1 LELGKYDTSRHYF
14 FLLFFFS
21 STEEAKTKHIG
32 IKTYIFFFVGAFF
45 FLPKFQRVQRISLV
59 GCHCDLL
66 EIDENTERSETE
78 QVKALLFFEKM
89 GTTSSKQS
97 KKVPVPIVKEK
108 KVYSWENRKAV
119 DRSNFVV
126 SKKCGEIIVKGPG

>member
-1 LELGKYDTSRHYF
+1 MFWSWGNTTHQEA
-14 FLLFFFS
+14 LLFSSFFFS

-78 QVKALLFFEKM
+78 QASSPFFL
-89 GTTSSKQS
+89 
-97 KKVPVPIVKEK
+97 KK
-108 KVYSWENRKAV
+108 W
-119 DRSNFVV
+119 
-126 SKKCGEIIVKGPG
+126 GPPPQNNPKRYLCP